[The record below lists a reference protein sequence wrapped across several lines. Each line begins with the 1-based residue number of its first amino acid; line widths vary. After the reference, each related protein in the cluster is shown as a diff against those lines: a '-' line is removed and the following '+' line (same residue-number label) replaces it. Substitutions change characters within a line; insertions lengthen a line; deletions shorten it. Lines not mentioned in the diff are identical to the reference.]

1 MSRFKAQ
8 VYAHADM
15 TAAALTR
22 AIVNALQDLMEIIQT
37 SAPGVT
43 AGGTLIEGRF
53 PVVSSDLIRSLVT
66 ELDGARTG
74 AGETSYAVGLA
85 NFELGQFI
93 RFSWTMA
100 YALRIELG
108 FTGSDSLGRTY
119 QQPGWMM
126 LSKNVPQFPAIFE
139 RHLRI
144 EGANI

>member
-1 MSRFKAQ
+1 MSKFKAQ
-8 VYAHADM
+8 VYAHADL

-22 AIVNALQDLMEIIQT
+22 AIVNALQDLLEIIQT

-66 ELDGARTG
+66 ELDGAKTG
-74 AGETSYAVGLA
+74 EGQTAYAVGLA
-85 NFELGQFI
+85 NFELGAFI

-100 YALRIELG
+100 YALRVELG
-108 FTGSDSLGRTY
+108 YTATDSLGRSY
-119 QQPGWMM
+119 QQQGWHMVG
-126 LSKNVPQFPAIFE
+126 KNVPQFPAIFE